1 MARSFYFSV
10 EYRSTLECSNK
21 PLETNTNWKMVLIL
35 HRKLHLWRERPSYDF
50 FFRLELENVMNH
62 NIIQTISKWLFTYR
76 KLQMT
81 QYLFTLNYVRID
93 ETSILHIQFKL
104 KRARL
109 LTKIKGKN
117 WTVNKRFAQSCHLEY
132 RLFYCYSLCQN

>member
-1 MARSFYFSV
+1 M
-10 EYRSTLECSNK
+10 K
-21 PLETNTNWKMVLIL
+21 
-35 HRKLHLWRERPSYDF
+35 RKTQLRF

-62 NIIQTISKWLFTYR
+62 NIIQTISEWLFTYR

-117 WTVNKRFAQSCHLEY
+117 
-132 RLFYCYSLCQN
+132 

>member
-1 MARSFYFSV
+1 M
-10 EYRSTLECSNK
+10 K
-21 PLETNTNWKMVLIL
+21 
-35 HRKLHLWRERPSYDF
+35 RKTQLRF
-50 FFRLELENVMNH
+50 FFRLELENH

-117 WTVNKRFAQSCHLEY
+117 
-132 RLFYCYSLCQN
+132 